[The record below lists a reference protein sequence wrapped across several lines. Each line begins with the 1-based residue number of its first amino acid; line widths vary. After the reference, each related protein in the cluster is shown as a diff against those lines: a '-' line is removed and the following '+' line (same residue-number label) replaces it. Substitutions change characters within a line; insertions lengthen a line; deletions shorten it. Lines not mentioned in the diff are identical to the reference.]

1 MPEGAL
7 LWGLVG
13 LVVLTVSGAAGYYFG
28 HAAIQRKAQ
37 SAEVEIGLQR
47 QEAQTESADLLL
59 KATKESLQLRN
70 TAEIEVRER
79 RQDIQ
84 RLERRVNQKEENL

>member
-28 HAAIQRKAQ
+28 HAAILRKAQ

-47 QEAQTESADLLL
+47 QEAQTESADLLF
-59 KATKESLQLRN
+59 KATKESFAIAQHCRDRSARAA
-70 TAEIEVRER
+70 TRDPAS
-79 RQDIQ
+79 
-84 RLERRVNQKEENL
+84 